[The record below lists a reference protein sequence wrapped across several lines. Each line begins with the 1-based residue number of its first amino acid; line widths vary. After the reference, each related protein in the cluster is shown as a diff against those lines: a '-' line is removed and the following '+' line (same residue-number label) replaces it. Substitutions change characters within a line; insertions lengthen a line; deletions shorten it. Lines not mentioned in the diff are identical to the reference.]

1 MKFLKYI
8 IQLIFKKHR
17 KKSDNKIIKEN
28 NNEIIVNELS
38 YINVDN
44 QSNDVDITDITINGY
59 SLITENN
66 MILPNQSK
74 NFTLDKNG
82 NFDVVVYLKFQTL
95 GQTISI
101 EDSNSQYVCYNI
113 DNPATIYILTSAN
126 INSNGVVNIKI
137 LKGYC

>member
-8 IQLIFKKHR
+8 IQLIFKKNI
-17 KKSDNKIIKEN
+17 KKTDNKIITEKNNDIN
-28 NNEIIVNELS
+28 NNELS
-38 YINVDN
+38 RIYVDN
-44 QSNDVDITDITINGY
+44 DSNDVEIIDITINGY
-59 SLITENN
+59 SIILENN
-66 MILPNQSK
+66 TILPNQNK
-74 NFTLDKNG
+74 IFNIDKIG
-82 NFDVVVYLKFQTL
+82 NFDIIVYLKFKTFE
-95 GQTISI
+95 QTISI